1 MTGAGG
7 AKARKALSQR
17 AILQLIGSSP
27 ILGQIGYLDAAD
39 SKTKSLGS
47 RTLTGVRKH
56 VDLQGLP
63 ARSSCCLSGTAERW
77 F

>member
-47 RTLTGVRKH
+47 RTLTDVRKPINDKYS
-56 VDLQGLP
+56 VKLLQNYM
-63 ARSSCCLSGTAERW
+63 STA
-77 F
+77 